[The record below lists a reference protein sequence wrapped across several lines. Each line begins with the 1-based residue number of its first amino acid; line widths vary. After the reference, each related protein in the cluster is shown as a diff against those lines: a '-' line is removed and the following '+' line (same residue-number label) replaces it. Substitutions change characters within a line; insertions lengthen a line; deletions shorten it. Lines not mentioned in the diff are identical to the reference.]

1 MKKKL
6 GKGQQGSVAVIMA
19 ILLPVILGL
28 TGLAIDV
35 GNLVLTKTQLR
46 NAVDAAIHA
55 GVLKLQQSPRP
66 TDADIKKAVT
76 DNLESNGFPG
86 INPAI
91 DFIQDTV
98 RNTNN
103 YPEINITV
111 TKSVATDLL
120 GVFATSLKS
129 VNLTV
134 TAEAVNPVNTL
145 QPPFTYLLFS
155 GSPTETLSMNGSSH
169 DNGSIHANYKVNVN
183 GSAVVAGN
191 VEGAKGVS
199 MNGSENISGYVQ
211 ADTLADISTNGSV
224 HIGGGKIIGAKNI
237 DMPDFSAEIKAA
249 TATADKYT
257 STTPH
262 SANWDGTNFTFNG
275 SNVSG
280 HTIYVEGN
288 VTINGSCTW
297 TGSILCVGGNITIN
311 GSSQI
316 IGSNQMFL
324 YAAPNKSGVGGNLT
338 FNGSCAFGS
347 TLASVIAYA
356 PGIVPKSEP
365 SGGTYAVG
373 AIVPNRGN
381 IIVNGSSTWYGRV
394 IGDTLSLNG
403 SGNFDGTHVNNNE
416 ALPYGVSTGP
426 TKPQMIM

>member
-6 GKGQQGSVAVIMA
+6 GKGQHGSVAVIMA

-35 GNLVLTKTQLR
+35 GNLVLTKTKLR

-55 GVLKLQQSPRP
+55 GVMKLQQSPRP
-66 TDADIKKAVT
+66 TDDVIKKAVT
-76 DNLESNGFPG
+76 DNLDSNGFKDVSHT
-86 INPAI
+86 IN
-91 DFIQDTV
+91 FNQDTV
-98 RNTNN
+98 RNIHN

-111 TKSVATDLL
+111 TKSVATDFL
-120 GVFATSLKS
+120 GVFGDSLKS

-134 TAEAVNPVNTL
+134 TAEAVSPVNTL

-155 GSPTETLSMNGSSH
+155 GSPTETLTMNGSSH
-169 DNGSIHANYKVNVN
+169 DNGSIHANYKVNMN
-183 GSAVVAGN
+183 GSAVILGN
-191 VEGAKGVS
+191 VEGAKGVT
-199 MNGSENISGYVQ
+199 MNGSESVSGYVQ
-211 ADTLADISTNGSV
+211 ADTLADITIHGSEY
-224 HIGGGKIIGAKNI
+224 IGGGKKIGATVI

-249 TATADKYT
+249 TATADQYL
-257 STTPH
+257 SGHPR
-262 SANWDGTNFTFNG
+262 SPYYDGTNFTFNG

-338 FNGSCAFGS
+338 FNGSTAFGS
-347 TLASVIAYA
+347 TSASVIAYA

-373 AIVPNRGN
+373 AIVPNKGT
-381 IIVNGSSTWYGRV
+381 ITVNGSSTWYGRV
-394 IGDTLSLNG
+394 IGDTLTLNG